1 MNAKQIV
8 LILAVL
14 TTGLLTG
21 IFFGFEVA
29 INPAFARLDDA
40 QYIIAMQAIND
51 VIVNPVFIFVFLGA
65 AVLLPVAAFQQQG
78 RRKSLLW
85 VAAALY
91 IIGVLAITSVCNVPL
106 NDALAKVQVAGASAQ
121 QLKTA
126 REGFAEPWNRWHTI
140 RTIAGIVA
148 TIIAIAA
155 CLQKDA
161 GKKGA

>member
-29 INPAFARLDDA
+29 INPAFARLEDA
-40 QYIIAMQAIND
+40 PYITAMQAIND

-85 VAAALY
+85 IAAALY
-91 IIGVLAITSVCNVPL
+91 IVGVLAITSVCNVPL
-106 NDALAKVQVAGASAQ
+106 NDALAKVQVTGASAE
-121 QLKTA
+121 QLKIA
-126 REGFAEPWNRWHTI
+126 RERFAGPWNMWHTI
-140 RTIAGIVA
+140 RTIAGIAA
-148 TIIAIAA
+148 TVVAIAA
-155 CLQKDA
+155 CLQKEA
-161 GKKGA
+161 AKKGA